1 MWTITSFKLQ
11 YFVWGSFLESHFLFA
26 SSIHRKARQ
35 LLIALVVESENMIPI
50 DKESQSLIAPHFINF
65 YPSGPVGCLGSSSHQ
80 ACHLAAIL
88 IVTFNYIIVKFELC
102 VSVNMQRKWY
112 PKSQNLNINAL
123 LDKRQKHHIV
133 ISLFHFVWPPFPFPS
148 FWAAILPARFI
159 LHSYLYNNHYKIKF
173 E

>member
-1 MWTITSFKLQ
+1 MREFPGKPLFVCIIYPQEGQAVINSFSCGVGK
-11 YFVWGSFLESHFLFA
+11 
-26 SSIHRKARQ
+26 
-35 LLIALVVESENMIPI
+35 NMIPI

-102 VSVNMQRKWY
+102 VSVNMQRKWC
-112 PKSQNLNINAL
+112 PKSQSLNINAL

-133 ISLFHFVWPPFPFPS
+133 ISLFYFVWPPFPFPS
-148 FWAAILPARFI
+148 F
-159 LHSYLYNNHYKIKF
+159 
-173 E
+173 